1 MTAQAFL
8 FSAEDN
14 EALSYENNATVSL
27 IPSEQEMQDWRNKG
41 PLGKLH
47 NIVVYIQ
54 RSPQRIASFEA
65 LTSGKRIPR
74 DNKTRWNSWYAMIDC
89 AISIRMKPAIDVF
102 CAQEGLEADALTP
115 SDWTTLGH
123 FHKYLKFFYQATL
136 ATEGYEATIDRVLST
151 MEFLLEKL
159 EAAKVEFKED
169 AFLSPCVN
177 SAWKKLDKYY
187 GLTERSSAYTAAM
200 VMVPSQ
206 KWTWIEDNWE
216 NYWIKIAKKQVQELW
231 DTEYKPVQLPPP
243 PRVEISIEEKTE
255 HQIWLEQKRRRP
267 LVLDEYMKYC
277 ESPITSDFNAR
288 AWWMEPA
295 QRAAFP
301 NLGKMALDLL
311 SIPAMSASPERLFSS
326 AGLTITERRN
336 RLGTKS
342 IEALECLKSWYRI
355 VD

>member
-1 MTAQAFL
+1 LTAQAFL
-8 FSAEDN
+8 FSGEDN
-14 EALSYENNATVSL
+14 EALSYENNATISL
-27 IPSEQEMQDWRNKG
+27 IPSEQEMQDWRKKG

-74 DNKTRWNSWYAMIDC
+74 DNQTRWNSWYTMIDC
-89 AISIRMKPAIDVF
+89 AISARMRPAIDVF
-102 CAQEGLEADALTP
+102 CVQEGLEADALIS
-115 SDWTTLGH
+115 SDWITLGH

-159 EAAKVEFKED
+159 EAAKVEFKEHS
-169 AFLSPCVN
+169 FLSPCIN

-216 NYWIKIAKKQVQELW
+216 NNWIKTAKKQVQELW
-231 DTEYKPVQLPPP
+231 DTEYKPVQLPSP

-255 HQIWLEQKRRRP
+255 HEIWLEQKRRRP
-267 LVLDEYMKYC
+267 LALDEYMKYC
-277 ESPITSDFNAR
+277 QGPITSDVNAR

-336 RLGTKS
+336 RLGIQS
-342 IEALECLKSWYRI
+342 IEALECLKS
-355 VD
+355 

>member
-8 FSAEDN
+8 FSTEDN

-159 EAAKVEFKED
+159 EAA
-169 AFLSPCVN
+169 N
-177 SAWKKLDKYY
+177 Q
-187 GLTERSSAYTAAM
+187 SS
-200 VMVPSQ
+200 
-206 KWTWIEDNWE
+206 
-216 NYWIKIAKKQVQELW
+216 
-231 DTEYKPVQLPPP
+231 
-243 PRVEISIEEKTE
+243 
-255 HQIWLEQKRRRP
+255 KR
-267 LVLDEYMKYC
+267 
-277 ESPITSDFNAR
+277 T
-288 AWWMEPA
+288 
-295 QRAAFP
+295 
-301 NLGKMALDLL
+301 
-311 SIPAMSASPERLFSS
+311 LF
-326 AGLTITERRN
+326 
-336 RLGTKS
+336 
-342 IEALECLKSWYRI
+342 
-355 VD
+355 